1 MNIIQ
6 QLLRYSNMDLE
17 NTIDK
22 AIKNIENRLIKIK
35 KLKNKERKRKGIKR
49 WKR

>member
-35 KLKNKERKRKGIKR
+35 KLKNKERKRK
-49 WKR
+49 

>member
-35 KLKNKERKRKGIKR
+35 KLKNKNRKRKGMR
-49 WKR
+49 

>member
-35 KLKNKERKRKGIKR
+35 KLKNKRRKRKGMR
-49 WKR
+49 